1 MARINNEIHQVLL
14 QSEIECLKKF
24 TRAQNVIQFFDV
36 HATRNNTYIMTE
48 FCEEGDLAKLITPQ
62 GMNESQAIVFMKQII
77 AGYLEI
83 YKKGIVHRDL
93 KPANIFIKDRV
104 LKIADFGFAVRI

>member
-1 MARINNEIHQVLL
+1 
-14 QSEIECLKKF
+14 
-24 TRAQNVIQFFDV
+24 
-36 HATRNNTYIMTE
+36 
-48 FCEEGDLAKLITPQ
+48 
-62 GMNESQAIVFMKQII
+62 MNESQAIVFMKQII